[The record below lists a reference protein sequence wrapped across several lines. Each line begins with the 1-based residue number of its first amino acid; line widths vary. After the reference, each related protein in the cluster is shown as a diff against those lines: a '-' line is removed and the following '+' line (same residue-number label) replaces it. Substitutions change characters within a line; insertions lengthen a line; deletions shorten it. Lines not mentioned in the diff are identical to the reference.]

1 MPKDAKTLSLCVL
14 IVLGILTLLGLLQPF
29 SFLRFLPR
37 AQFWLLGYIG
47 YIWSFALAFGIYKTQ
62 KLPNIHNPRFLEQ
75 ALGIT
80 IGIFALLVLQG
91 VFFNKAGIL
100 GVAFNDVLKPIIA
113 PLGVFTLSLMMLI
126 LSIILYSGKSPQTL
140 FKMSLAA
147 LKDDFKKDLESTKA
161 QKEKLHK
168 NKEKL
173 KHFWLQTKAFFSR
186 ATDIDTKP
194 QIQTKEDSKDS
205 TIKDLS
211 IASTQNTESKP
222 TQPDNIN
229 EEPRPLT
236 LQELI
241 EQNKDNPPPRELV
254 HFNFD
259 DIESQEEEE
268 EHEEME
274 SRTEIPLNTGFKDEI
289 DTLRQ
294 DIELPMREDNPLED
308 SAIRIIDAKNIQPDN
323 FDSTQF
329 KMQSMASLEN
339 FKRFEKQYFHDE
351 PEEDEPIKL
360 IKRDSIAESQKTL
373 ETYDV
378 TKSQDSA
385 QNTST
390 QAPQIPQTNQPQ
402 KRLKSY
408 PKNLYATTPFSAY
421 YDKEPVG
428 THDGLIDAE
437 NLTKP
442 YPQKNDLPSTIF
454 YYGNTKSTHP
464 LSPDA
469 IPQNTKI
476 EKLQEAQEIAPL
488 QETTQNTESLEVP
501 ETIETQNIEA
511 PNIESQKAEIALE
524 IPQRIENTE
533 SQSIVMEQPTP
544 NTQTTENITDNANTI
559 PQPLEIA
566 KPQTTSQETIQNTE
580 SQSAV
585 ETAPEA
591 TQSPAIETAPINPV
605 LPSTIPIFNYGYYQS
620 LPQEHYEPKPTIP
633 QAINIVEVPQP
644 AMPTPQPQQNAESQN
659 RAETIH
665 LFKSNATPQTSQPTA
680 TQTMESQPIQNTQS
694 TQPMQTPI
702 APEQTPYIA
711 PTSQP
716 TQTIQPQPVQN
727 IQNTQP
733 IAPPTH
739 NVIPQNST
747 TLDETNKE
755 YMLPSIDFLQLP
767 KHAHIEVDE
776 GEIDRKI
783 NDLLNKMR
791 VFKIEGDIV
800 RTYSGPIVT
809 TFEFRPNANVKV
821 SRILTLQDDLAM
833 ALRAKTIRIQA
844 PIPGKDVVGI
854 EIPNGQVETIY
865 LREILDSQAFINA
878 TSPLT
883 LALGKDIVG
892 NPFVADLKKL
902 PHLLIAGTTGSGKSV
917 GVNAMILS
925 LLYRNPPDK
934 LKLIMVDPKM
944 VEFSMYNDIPHLLTP
959 VITDPKNAIF
969 ALDVAVKEMERRNAL
984 ISEARVK
991 NIDSYNQK
999 AEIDGFEPFPYIVII
1014 IDELA
1019 DLMMTGGKE
1028 AEASISRLT
1037 QMARSSGIHLI
1048 VATQRP
1054 SVDVVTGLIKANLP
1068 SRISYKVGQKIDSK
1082 VILDCHGAESLLG
1095 NGDMLFAAGGGNVT
1109 RLHAPFSTE
1118 EEIERIVDFIKAQCP
1133 PQYDPSFN
1141 ANVERS
1147 NAQFSGEADEL
1158 YEEAKQIMLESG
1170 KTSISYLQR
1179 RFNVGYNRAAN
1190 IIEQMEIRGFLSK
1203 PNTKGIREIIGE

>member
-1 MPKDAKTLSLCVL
+1 M
-14 IVLGILTLLGLLQPF
+14 LGILTLLGLLQSF

-37 AQFWLLGYIG
+37 VQFWLLGYMG

-75 ALGIT
+75 TLGII

-91 VFFNKAGIL
+91 VFFDKAGIL

-113 PLGVFTLSLMMLI
+113 PLGVFTLSLMMLM
-126 LSIILYSGKSPQTL
+126 LSIILYSGKSPQSL
-140 FKMSLAA
+140 FKMLLAA
-147 LKDDFKKDLESTKA
+147 LKDDFKKDLENTKI

-168 NKEKL
+168 NTEKL
-173 KHFWLQTKAFFSR
+173 KQFWLQTKAFFSR
-186 ATDIDTKP
+186 PTHTKT
-194 QIQTKEDSKDS
+194 QTQEAEDSI
-205 TIKDLS
+205 TKDLS
-211 IASTQNTESKP
+211 PLNTQSIESKTIE
-222 TQPDNIN
+222 TQSADD
-229 EEPRPLT
+229 EPRPLT

-241 EQNKDNPPPRELV
+241 EQNKDNPPPCKLV

-259 DIESQEEEE
+259 DTESENEEKALDDTEL
-268 EHEEME
+268 
-274 SRTEIPLNTGFKDEI
+274 SQEIPLNLDIQDEI

-308 SAIRIIDAKNIQPDN
+308 STIRIINAKNIKPQS
-323 FDSTQF
+323 FDSMQF

-339 FKRFEKQYFHDE
+339 FKRFEEQYCSGE
-351 PEEDEPIKL
+351 PEEEEPIKL
-360 IKRDSIAESQKTL
+360 IKRDCIAESQETL
-373 ETYDV
+373 QPSGEIEP
-378 TKSQDSA
+378 QDSA
-385 QNTST
+385 QKPSAKT
-390 QAPQIPQTNQPQ
+390 QIPQTNHTQ
-402 KRLKSY
+402 KKLKSY
-408 PKNLYATTPFSAY
+408 PKNLYAMTPFSAY

-428 THDGLIDAE
+428 THDGLVNTE
-437 NLTKP
+437 NPSP
-442 YPQKNDLPSTIF
+442 YPQKSDLPSTIF
-454 YYGNTKSTHP
+454 YYGDKTSTRP
-464 LSPDA
+464 LNLNEIS
-469 IPQNTKI
+469 QNAKT
-476 EKLQEAQEIAPL
+476 EKTELQEVA
-488 QETTQNTESLEVP
+488 ETQAITQNTESLAHT
-501 ETIETQNIEA
+501 ETTENREIQSVETQHTN
-511 PNIESQKAEIALE
+511 IALE
-524 IPQRIENTE
+524 IPPITDNTKF
-533 SQSIVMEQPTP
+533 QSAETEQPTP
-544 NTQTTENITDNANTI
+544 KMQVAENAATAPQHLEAVATQNMA
-559 PQPLEIA
+559 L
-566 KPQTTSQETIQNTE
+566 QETAQNAK
-580 SQSAV
+580 SQNVV
-585 ETAPEA
+585 EAIPEANSNPAPE
-591 TQSPAIETAPINPV
+591 IAPINPV
-605 LPSTIPIFNYGYYQS
+605 LPNTIPAFNYGYYQN
-620 LPQEHYEPKPTIP
+620 LPQEHFASQPTMP
-633 QAINIVEVPQP
+633 QTIKVVEVPAPQHT
-644 AMPTPQPQQNAESQN
+644 MPSPPQPQNNAESQN
-659 RAETIH
+659 MVETIS
-665 LFKSNATPQTSQPTA
+665 LFKGNAILQTAQLAPVQTTESQSAQEMKPQIMPEPAPQISQAPQPTPA
-680 TQTMESQPIQNTQS
+680 QIIESQSAQQAQS
-694 TQPMQTPI
+694 
-702 APEQTPYIA
+702 A
-711 PTSQP
+711 
-716 TQTIQPQPVQN
+716 
-727 IQNTQP
+727 
-733 IAPPTH
+733 
-739 NVIPQNST
+739 IPQNNAIPN
-747 TLDETNKE
+747 EMHKE
-755 YMLPSIDFLQLP
+755 YMLPSIDFLQFP
-767 KHAHIEVDE
+767 KHAHIEIDE

-865 LREILDSQAFINA
+865 LREILDSQAFVSA

-999 AEIDGFEPFPYIVII
+999 AEIEGFEPFPYIVII

-1095 NGDMLFAAGGGNVT
+1095 NGDMLFAAGGGNVI

-1141 ANVERS
+1141 ANVERTNS
-1147 NAQFSGEADEL
+1147 QFNGEADEL